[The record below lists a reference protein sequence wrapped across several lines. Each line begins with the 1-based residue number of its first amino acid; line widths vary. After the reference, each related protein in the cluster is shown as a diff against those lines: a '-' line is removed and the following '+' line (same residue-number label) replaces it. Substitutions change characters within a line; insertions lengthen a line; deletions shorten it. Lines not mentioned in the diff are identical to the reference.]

1 MLPVVRKGF
10 ILSGDGCH
18 MKVIWHGHSCFEII
32 SDGMTV
38 VIDPHDGKYLGIKP
52 PSVSADVVLMT
63 HDHQDH
69 ASPQV
74 IKGTH
79 TDVLARNG
87 KFNAGG
93 KNFEGFPTFHDTE
106 KGKKRGGNTMYRFT
120 ADGISICHC
129 GDLGDMPEESTMD
142 AIRNIDI
149 LMVPVGEVYTM
160 EVKKVIEFIKKA
172 EPRIVIPMH
181 YSVPGI
187 SIPLRPAEQFLKYIR
202 YPVENV
208 GKEMDI
214 SFEELPKKPECWV
227 FSR

>member
-1 MLPVVRKGF
+1 
-10 ILSGDGCH
+10 

-38 VIDPHDGKYLGIKP
+38 VTDPHDGKYLGIKP
-52 PSVSADVVLMT
+52 PSAAADVVIMT

-69 ASPQV
+69 SSSRV

-79 TDVLARNG
+79 TDVLSRKG

-106 KGKKRGGNTMYRFT
+106 KGTKRGGNTMYRFS

-129 GDLGDMPEESTMD
+129 GDIGDMPDDDVME
-142 AIRNIDI
+142 AIHNVDI
-149 LMVPVGEVYTM
+149 LLVPVGEVYTM
-160 EVKKVIEFIKKA
+160 NVKQLTEFIKKV
-172 EPRIVIPMH
+172 EPKIIIPMH

-187 SIPLRPAEQFLKYIR
+187 TIPLRPVEPFLKFIR

-208 GKEMDI
+208 GEEMDI
-214 SFEELPKKPECWV
+214 SAEELPKKPECWV

>member
-1 MLPVVRKGF
+1 M
-10 ILSGDGCH
+10 LSGNGCS

-32 SDGMTV
+32 SDGMTA

-69 ASPQV
+69 SCPQV
-74 IKGTH
+74 VKGTH
-79 TDVLARNG
+79 MDILARKG

-93 KNFEGFPTFHDTE
+93 KNFEGFSTFHDTE
-106 KGKKRGGNTMYRFT
+106 GGKKRGGNVIYRFT
-120 ADGISICHC
+120 ADDISICHC
-129 GDLGDMPEESTMD
+129 GDIGDMPDESVME
-142 AIRNIDI
+142 AIRNVDI
-149 LMVPVGEVYTM
+149 LMIPVGEVYTM
-160 EVKKVIEFIKKA
+160 EVKKVIEFMKKV
-172 EPRIVIPMH
+172 EPKIVIPMH

-187 SIPLRPAEQFLKYIR
+187 SIPLRPVEQFLKYIR

-214 SFEELPKKPECWV
+214 SLEELPKKPECWV

>member
-1 MLPVVRKGF
+1 
-10 ILSGDGCH
+10 

-38 VIDPHDGKYLGIKP
+38 VTDPHDGKYLGIKP
-52 PSVSADVVLMT
+52 PVASADVVLMT

-69 ASPQV
+69 SSSHT

-87 KFNAGG
+87 KFNTGG
-93 KNFEGFPTFHDTE
+93 KNFEGFPTFHDSE
-106 KGKKRGGNTMYRFT
+106 EGIRRGGNTMYRFT

-129 GDLGDMPEESTMD
+129 GDLGDIPDEEVME
-142 AIRNIDI
+142 AIHKTDI
-149 LMVPVGEVYTM
+149 LMVPAGEVYTM
-160 EVKKVIEFIKKA
+160 ESEKMVRFIKKV
-172 EPRIVIPMH
+172 EPKIVIPMH
-181 YSVPGI
+181 YSVPGV
-187 SIPLRPAEQFLKYIR
+187 SIPLRPVEPFLKFLR

-214 SFEELPKKPECWV
+214 SIEELPKKPECWI